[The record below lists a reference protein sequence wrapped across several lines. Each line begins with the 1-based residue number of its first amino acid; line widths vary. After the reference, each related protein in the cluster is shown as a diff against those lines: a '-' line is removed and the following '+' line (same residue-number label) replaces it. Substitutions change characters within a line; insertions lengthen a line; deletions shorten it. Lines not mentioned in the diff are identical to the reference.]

1 MIGSGAGM
9 VSLRTD
15 ARFYADERNVRQLPL
30 QHFCGCVPVNAPA
43 GCQKNVT

>member
-15 ARFYADERNVRQLPL
+15 GGFMPTKDLSGNSV
-30 QHFCGCVPVNAPA
+30 CGIPA
-43 GCQKNVT
+43 GTAVAFAGARQEKVT